1 MKHSD
6 KLLGMNR
13 YITRRDVLF
22 GVASLSLSPL
32 LVPSAK
38 AYEPHDFKG
47 SDLINATYYPPSLM
61 GMRGNH
67 DGSFE
72 VAHSLAR
79 RGQTDWGPLEEASND
94 VYDLIVVGGGIS
106 GLSAAYFF
114 REKMPGAKILILDN
128 HDDFGGHAKRN
139 DFDADGHKLIGYGGC
154 LLYTS
159 PSPRD

>member
-13 YITRRDVLF
+13 SITRRDILL

-32 LVPSAK
+32 LVSSVK
-38 AYEPHDFKG
+38 APGSPTVKG
-47 SDLINATYYPPSLM
+47 SDLVNAAYYPPSLM

-79 RGQTDWGPLEEASND
+79 RGQTDWGPVEEASND
-94 VYDLIVVGGGIS
+94 VYDLIVVGG
-106 GLSAAYFF
+106 A
-114 REKMPGAKILILDN
+114 
-128 HDDFGGHAKRN
+128 
-139 DFDADGHKLIGYGGC
+139 
-154 LLYTS
+154 
-159 PSPRD
+159 